1 MLAIFA
7 VLFTVLHLRYMCSA
21 IQQYRGYSLLRF
33 PTATTDWLDQIEA
46 DSLVLNNANV
56 INFLEPKR
64 ILVDIW
70 AKPNMYRNHAD
81 VLVAPEYL
89 DSFLALLR
97 MRGVSDI
104 QIVAN
109 DIQKEIDRERR
120 DLAYAMKYRS
130 RRSVGDNSLAN
141 FNLIAYH
148 RYDEIVDYLRKL
160 SRLHPNLA
168 EIFNVTK
175 TYEGRD
181 LIGIKIGSRS
191 SFKPA
196 IFIDAGIHAREW
208 IAPAVALYIITKL
221 VTEYGKDS
229 NLTHMTDKFDWYIV
243 PVANPD
249 GYEYSMTT
257 DRLWRKT
264 RSRNVTVNKW
274 CVGADANRNWG
285 YRWGEA
291 GASRSPCS
299 NIYPGSTAFSEVYVS
314 LHSYGQLFLAP
325 WGYTNDRP
333 NNYYDQ
339 KQAAS
344 LAVEAIRKRTDP
356 ASGTSIDYM
365 QDKGVPYIY
374 GIELR
379 PEDADNNFG
388 FTIPA
393 RFIEPT
399 GQLVTSALALGKYVP
414 FLDMSESIVGI
425 IPKVS
430 TVRL

>member
-1 MLAIFA
+1 
-7 VLFTVLHLRYMCSA
+7 
-21 IQQYRGYSLLRF
+21 
-33 PTATTDWLDQIEA
+33 
-46 DSLVLNNANV
+46 
-56 INFLEPKR
+56 
-64 ILVDIW
+64 
-70 AKPNMYRNHAD
+70 MYRNHAD
-81 VLVAPEYL
+81 VLVAPEFL
-89 DSFLALLR
+89 DPFLALLR
-97 MRGVSDI
+97 MRGISDI
-104 QIVAN
+104 QIIAN

-120 DLAYAMKYRS
+120 NLAYAMKHRS
-130 RRSVGDNSLAN
+130 RRSVGDNSLAD

-148 RYDEIVDYLRKL
+148 RYDEIVEYLKML

-168 EIFNVTK
+168 EIFNITR

-181 LIGIKIGSRS
+181 LIGIKIGSHA
-191 SFKPA
+191 SFKSA

-208 IAPAVALYIITKL
+208 IAPAVALYIISKL
-221 VTEYGKDS
+221 VTEYTKDS
-229 NLTHMTDKFDWYIV
+229 DLTHMVDKFDWYIV

-264 RSRNVTVNKW
+264 RSRNATINKW

-291 GASRSPCS
+291 GANRSPCS
-299 NIYPGSTAFSEVYVS
+299 NIYPGSAAFSEVETAGIRDFITRQILDLKVYVS

-325 WGYTNDRP
+325 WGYTNDKP

-344 LAVEAIRKRTDP
+344 LAVEAIRKKTGAKYNYGTISELMYP

-379 PEDADNNFG
+379 PEDSDNNFG

-399 GQLVTSALALGKYVP
+399 GK
-414 FLDMSESIVGI
+414 F
-425 IPKVS
+425 
-430 TVRL
+430 